1 MNVSVGY
8 MRNGDDDDDS
18 APMLADHIVNQ
29 YNSFMATGKPGHTH
43 VHMCMC
49 VYIIY
54 MYIY

>member
-8 MRNGDDDDDS
+8 MRNGNDDDDS